1 MFATIKN
8 AFKSKDIRIKIW
20 MTLFMIFVFRIG
32 SYIPIPGLST
42 GQLLTQILGDTTG
55 KAKTGFD
62 FVQVLSTLSGGSL
75 AQGTL
80 FSLGILPFINAFII
94 IQLLSIVIPGLQRL
108 TKEGEAGRERIT
120 QITRYIAILLAIVQ
134 GIGIVFAF
142 KKNVQPLFPTIEPD
156 SQKAYLTKAFIV
168 AFLVGGSC
176 MVMWLSERITE
187 YGIGNG
193 TSIIIF
199 VGIIAQA
206 GITLASSFKFATKNL
221 EKLWNI
227 FGFLLITVAIF
238 IFIIFIEAS
247 ERRVNVQY
255 SKQVRGNKMYGG
267 QSTYIPIK
275 VNANGVMPIIF
286 ASSLVVFP
294 QMIFQL
300 FAPQSNAAVQFAK
313 YAGTGTAVYYV
324 FLILFIFFFAFFY
337 TQIQFNPDDVSKNI
351 QQYGGFIPGIR
362 AGKPTSDYLRKINNR
377 ITLFGA
383 FFLALIALIPSLAF
397 RGLSGW
403 NTNELGFGHAFSATG
418 LLIVVSVALEI
429 HKQLEAQIMMKHYKG
444 FLK

>member
-1 MFATIKN
+1 
-8 AFKSKDIRIKIW
+8 
-20 MTLFMIFVFRIG
+20 
-32 SYIPIPGLST
+32 
-42 GQLLTQILGDTTG
+42 
-55 KAKTGFD
+55 
-62 FVQVLSTLSGGSL
+62 
-75 AQGTL
+75 
-80 FSLGILPFINAFII
+80 
-94 IQLLSIVIPGLQRL
+94 
-108 TKEGEAGRERIT
+108 
-120 QITRYIAILLAIVQ
+120 
-134 GIGIVFAF
+134 
-142 KKNVQPLFPTIEPD
+142 
-156 SQKAYLTKAFIV
+156 
-168 AFLVGGSC
+168 
-176 MVMWLSERITE
+176 
-187 YGIGNG
+187 
-193 TSIIIF
+193 
-199 VGIIAQA
+199 
-206 GITLASSFKFATKNL
+206 
-221 EKLWNI
+221 
-227 FGFLLITVAIF
+227 
-238 IFIIFIEAS
+238 
-247 ERRVNVQY
+247 
-255 SKQVRGNKMYGG
+255 MYGG

-300 FAPQSNAAVQFAK
+300 FAPGSTAAAGFAK

-324 FLILFIFFFAFFY
+324 FLILFIFFFSFFY

-383 FFLALIALIPSLAF
+383 LFLALIALVPSLVF

-403 NTNELGFGHAFSATG
+403 KTNELGFGHAFSATG

>member
-1 MFATIKN
+1 MFATLKN
-8 AFKSKDIRIKIW
+8 AFKSREIRIKIW
-20 MTLFMIFVFRIG
+20 MTLFMIFIFRIG
-32 SYIPIPGLST
+32 SYIPIPGLSS
-42 GQLLTQILGDTTG
+42 GDLLSQIIGDG
-55 KAKTGFD
+55 KEKTGFD

-108 TKEGEAGRERIT
+108 TKEGEAGREKIT
-120 QITRYIAILLAIVQ
+120 QITRYIAIILAIVQ
-134 GIGIVFAF
+134 AIGIVVAF
-142 KKNVQPLFPTIEPD
+142 KKAVQPIFPTIEPD
-156 SQKAYLTKAFIV
+156 KEKAYLTKAFIV
-168 AFLVGGSC
+168 AILVGGSC

-206 GITLASSFKFATKNL
+206 GITLANSFRVASKNL
-221 EKLWNI
+221 DKLWNI

-238 IFIIFIEAS
+238 IFIIFIDAS

-300 FAPQSNAAVQFAK
+300 FAPNSKASAGFAK

-324 FLILFIFFFAFFY
+324 FLILFIFFFSFFY

-383 FFLALIALIPSLAF
+383 LFLALIALVPSLVF

-403 NTNELGFGHAFSATG
+403 KTNELGFGHAFSATG